1 MEAILGYLFIF
12 GARIVDVSMSTIR
25 MLMVVQGRRK
35 QAAII
40 GFFEVIVYIVALNR
54 VVNGLTNPGN
64 LLAYALG
71 YASGNFIGSYI
82 EEKIALGNLTAQVIL
97 KDVANN
103 SEKEISIIDELRA
116 NGFGVTVIVGQGKEG
131 PKSILNIGLKRK
143 DLDKLHKLLANLDK
157 EAFITV
163 STTKLISGG
172 YFPNIKRK

>member
-1 MEAILGYLFIF
+1 MDVMLGYLFIF
-12 GARIVDVSMSTIR
+12 GARILDVSMSTIR

-35 QAAII
+35 YAAII
-40 GFFEVIVYIVALNR
+40 GFFEVTIYIVALGK
-54 VVNGLTNPGN
+54 VVNGLSNPGN

-71 YASGNFIGSYI
+71 YASGNYIGSYI

-97 KDVANN
+97 NDNDN
-103 SEKEISIIDELRA
+103 DDNIIDELRN

-131 PKSILNIGLKRK
+131 PRSILSIALKRK
-143 DLDKLHKLLANLDK
+143 DLNKLHKLLATLDK

-172 YFPNIKRK
+172 YFPKIKRK